1 MSYFRYFYLFFFQN
15 ILFYGDVRSDVDM
28 ATTFECQNEVR
39 EICVD
44 SATNRCQF
52 ERHPTANMVEKAE
65 WRRERR
71 GQRGRNQNVS

>member
-1 MSYFRYFYLFFFQN
+1 MCHTFYFILRN
-15 ILFYGDVRSDVDM
+15 IDAVLLEDVRSDVDVDM

-52 ERHPTANMVEKAE
+52 ERQPTASMVGKQAE
-65 WRRERR
+65 EEIR
-71 GQRGRNQNVS
+71 NVS

>member
-1 MSYFRYFYLFFFQN
+1 
-15 ILFYGDVRSDVDM
+15 M

-65 WRRERR
+65 RREENREEEIR
-71 GQRGRNQNVS
+71 MSHSCIALDPFH